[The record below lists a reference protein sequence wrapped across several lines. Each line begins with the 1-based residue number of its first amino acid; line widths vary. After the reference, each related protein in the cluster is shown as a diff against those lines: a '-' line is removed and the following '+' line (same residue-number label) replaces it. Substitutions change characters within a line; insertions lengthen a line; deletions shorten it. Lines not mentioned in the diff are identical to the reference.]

1 MKDHEYHALADTFFQ
16 YVEDVID
23 EGYPDIDCERNGGV
37 LTLVFENKTKV
48 IINKQEPLHQIW
60 VATRENGFHFELQG
74 DRWID
79 NRFGHELKAL
89 LNHACTAQAG
99 EDVVFP

>member
-1 MKDHEYHALADTFFQ
+1 MKDHEYHALTDAFFQ
-16 YVEDVID
+16 YVEDTLD

-37 LTLVFENKTKV
+37 LTLSFENKTKV

-74 DRWID
+74 DTWID
-79 NRFGHELKAL
+79 NRFGHEAL
-89 LNHACTAQAG
+89 LSQSCTAQAG